1 MPTPETFEAEILST
15 EVLAPSVRGFTIER
29 KDGRP
34 LSFHPGQW
42 VNLVLPAPTGE
53 LRRAYSIASPPD
65 GSPRFEIAVTEVTGG
80 PGSGF
85 LCGLGPGAVLKG
97 IGPQGFFT
105 RDPSDVSPALFVATG
120 TGVTPLRS
128 MLLSAVAAMSRAPL
142 WLLLGVRRE
151 EDLLYRSQFESL
163 ARDYPN
169 VRAFFTLSQ
178 GSPEWG
184 GPRGYVQA
192 HLRELWEK
200 LGALGTGD
208 PHLYVCGLERMVTAV
223 RHLGKSEMGL
233 PRERLHSERYD

>member
-15 EVLAPSVRGFTIER
+15 EALGPSVRSFVIER

-42 VNLVLPAPTGE
+42 INLVLPAPTGE

-65 GSPRFEIAVTEVTGG
+65 GSARFEIAVTEVAGG

-85 LCGLGPGAVLKG
+85 LCGLGPGTMLKG

-105 RDPSDVSPALFVATG
+105 RDPHDAAPALFVATG

-128 MLLSAVAAMSRAPL
+128 MLLSALAAGSRSPL
-142 WLLLGVRRE
+142 WLMLGVRRE
-151 EDLLYRSQFESL
+151 EDLLYRSQFEAL
-163 ARDYPN
+163 AREHPN
-169 VRAFFTLSQ
+169 LRVIFTLSQ
-178 GSPEWG
+178 GSDDWSG
-184 GPRGYVQA
+184 RRGYVQA
-192 HLRELWEK
+192 HLQATWNELAS
-200 LGALGTGD
+200 LGSGD

-223 RHLGKSEMGL
+223 RQLAKTEMSL
-233 PRERLHSERYD
+233 PRERVHSERYD